1 MSYVEIPLVR
11 LLGSAFLIVLAV
23 AVSYRRKLD
32 LEKDLAWGALRAA
45 VQLVAIGYVL
55 VLLFHTESQALVLV
69 ALAVMLTVA
78 SWTAARRVTHGP
90 GWRVLMPRA
99 ALAIGV
105 AFCVALIPVLAW
117 IIPVRPMLEPRY
129 AVPIG
134 GMIMASGMNVVAL
147 TLERIM
153 STAHQRAIAIE
164 QALALGAS
172 PDQAMQSTQRQ
183 ALRAAMTP
191 TINSL
196 LTLGLVQL
204 PGMMT
209 GQILSG
215 TSPLQAVRYQLVI
228 MYQLVAVAA
237 LAGALAAWFAQRA
250 LFDRRGRLRRFAG
263 AGTAVKSAEER
274 RRERR

>member
-11 LLGSAFLIVLAV
+11 LAGAALLIAIAV
-23 AVSYRRKLD
+23 AVSRRRKLD
-32 LEKDLAWGALRAA
+32 LEKDLLVGAVRAA

-55 VLLFHTESQALVLV
+55 VLMFRGESTWLVIAALT
-69 ALAVMLTVA
+69 VMLVVA
-78 SWTAARRVTHGP
+78 AWTASRRVTHGP

-99 ALAIGV
+99 ALAIGA
-105 AFCVALIPVLAW
+105 AFCVALLPVLAW
-117 IIPVRPMLEPRY
+117 VIPVRPLLSARY

-134 GMIMASGMNVVAL
+134 GMVMASGMNVVAL

-153 STAHQRAIAIE
+153 SSAHQRAVVIE

-172 PDQAMQSTQRQ
+172 PAQAMQPIHRQ
-183 ALRAAMTP
+183 ALRAALTP

-237 LAGALAAWFAQRA
+237 VAGTLAAWFAQRA
-250 LFDRRGRLRRFAG
+250 LFDDRGRLRRFPA
-263 AGTAVKSAEER
+263 AVQNGGKHGGS
-274 RRERR
+274 

>member
-11 LLGSAFLIVLAV
+11 LLGSVFLIVLAV

-32 LEKDLAWGALRAA
+32 LEKDLVLGAVRAA

-55 VLLFHTESQALVLV
+55 VLLFHTESSLLVVGTLC
-69 ALAVMLTVA
+69 VMLTVA
-78 SWTAARRVTHGP
+78 SWTAARRVSHGP

-99 ALAIGV
+99 ALAIGT
-105 AFCVALIPVLAW
+105 AFGIALLPVLAW
-117 IIPVRPMLEPRY
+117 IIPVRPMLSAQY

-134 GMIMASGMNVVAL
+134 GMVMASGMNVVAL
-147 TLERIM
+147 TLERVM
-153 STAHQRAIAIE
+153 SSAHQRSFAIE

-172 PDQAMQSTQRQ
+172 PSQAMRSIQRQ
-183 ALRAAMTP
+183 ALRAALTP

-215 TSPLQAVRYQLVI
+215 TSPLQAVRYQLII

-237 LAGALAAWFAQRA
+237 VAGTLAAWFAERV
-250 LFDRRGRLRRFAG
+250 LFDKRGRLRRFGG
-263 AGTAVKSAEER
+263 AAMGDKASKGG
-274 RRERR
+274 